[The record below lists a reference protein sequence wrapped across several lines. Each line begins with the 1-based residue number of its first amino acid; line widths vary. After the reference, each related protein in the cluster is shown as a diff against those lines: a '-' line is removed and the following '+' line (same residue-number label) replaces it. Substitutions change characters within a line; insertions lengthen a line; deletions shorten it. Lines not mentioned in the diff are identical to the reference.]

1 MMYFWGKV
9 VGGLAG
15 LATARPSLALLGLF
29 VGHWFDRR
37 FAEGYSSVLG
47 QDAAPLQLS
56 DEYARSLFEV
66 MGHLAKADGLVTPDE
81 IRAAR
86 SLMHRLNLGPAQIQS
101 AIGWFNHG
109 KQSGYPLLKSVH
121 DLRARNAKR
130 PELRSLFVRLL
141 MEVSLSKS
149 RLQHAE
155 RSMLWTICKELDISR
170 VELAQLEAMLRAQ
183 RGFRQSPQGDADAA
197 KVRGAYTTLGVDQA
211 ATNADIK
218 KAYRRLMS
226 KHHPDKLSGSNPDA
240 TMVDEAERQTREV
253 RAAYELLKT
262 RRAIR

>member
-1 MMYFWGKV
+1 
-9 VGGLAG
+9 
-15 LATARPSLALLGLF
+15 
-29 VGHWFDRR
+29 
-37 FAEGYSSVLG
+37 
-47 QDAAPLQLS
+47 
-56 DEYARSLFEV
+56 
-66 MGHLAKADGLVTPDE
+66 
-81 IRAAR
+81 
-86 SLMHRLNLGPAQIQS
+86 
-101 AIGWFNHG
+101 
-109 KQSGYPLLKSVH
+109 
-121 DLRARNAKR
+121 
-130 PELRSLFVRLL
+130 
-141 MEVSLSKS
+141 
-149 RLQHAE
+149 
-155 RSMLWTICKELDISR
+155 
-170 VELAQLEAMLRAQ
+170 MLRAQ